1 MTKLLSAK
9 KASHEKIALSLI
21 NSEIDDMNSYSLADM
36 QNNIFSRI
44 EYLKTNYK
52 KESLELGS
60 FDNSYK
66 IQLNLNNSED
76 LEKLKKSIKK
86 LHKIKLKF
94 IRDVFKEFSYKF
106 KTNRTLIKAIEI
118 CQSENYYKFVSFM
131 NKFNIEDRLIDNF
144 YNRVSQSEI

>member
-52 KESLELGS
+52 KESLELRS

-66 IQLNLNNSED
+66 IQLNLNSSED